1 MVIDKEITFCCP
13 ECGHEN
19 EVEKEIDI
27 EYDAGVNQEE
37 ETCERCNHKFNVS
50 FHVDI
55 EIEVTITRI
64 RAGEH
69 DPSQLDLFADL

>member
-1 MVIDKEITFCCP
+1 MVIEKEISFCCP

-19 EVEKEIDI
+19 EVEKEIDL
-27 EYDAGVNQEE
+27 EFDAGMNQEQ
-37 ETCERCNHKFNVS
+37 ETCKRCNHKFNVS
-50 FHVDI
+50 FYV